1 MQLKAVR
8 MQEPVLTEKYQRE
21 FSHPCKTQWMPRKL
35 GKLGKLNQAGASL
48 DLTRLFEERSGM
60 PAGSGK

>member
-1 MQLKAVR
+1 MQLEAVR